1 MVYKSAEMLFI
12 FEGILLFDI
21 NSVILNTFRD
31 FPMQFSGFPLC
42 KYFIKYYI
50 CIRIT
55 KLINAL

>member
-1 MVYKSAEMLFI
+1 MLFI

-55 KLINAL
+55 KLLLHYE